1 MNEPAEAQEPADCLT
16 VTEAR
21 LRMALIEQA
30 GAIEAIDSMRAD
42 LLATAMGATVH

>member
-1 MNEPAEAQEPADCLT
+1 MNESTEAPAPADCMT

-30 GAIEAIDSMRAD
+30 LAFEAFEAIRQD
-42 LLATAMGATVH
+42 LAEIAAGATVH